1 MVGLLCVA
9 YEGQFVDVRRK
20 LRRVHSVDTSLSNSA
35 RCFSVS
41 NSRDRFRPW
50 RTRQS
55 AHSKSETK
63 AGKGKKGGGSHKGPN
78 TRSLH
83 AAMADAARS
92 RLCAVSRRRR
102 LSLPS
107 HHTGRVKT
115 PSSGKPGVF
124 HQPPS
129 PQMLCRSRCSPC
141 APYGSPTRIHG
152 SQSTSSE
159 QENTERVLKEN

>member
-1 MVGLLCVA
+1 MVCLLCVA

-92 RLCAVSRRRR
+92 RLCAVSRRR

-124 HQPPS
+124 HPPLSASPS
-129 PQMLCRSRCSPC
+129 PKRIPRFCPDGRAVLYSP
-141 APYGSPTRIHG
+141 PKKSN
-152 SQSTSSE
+152 S
-159 QENTERVLKEN
+159 